1 VRKYITVFNL
11 GLQNTFVYRWNYFLR
26 AVFGLIPL
34 AGTVFLWRAVFREPG
49 GGMNGYDYGSMIY
62 YYLLTIIVSNLVT
75 PTEDE
80 WQIASDIRE
89 GQINSFLTKPV
100 NYLAYRFS
108 IFLSGRLVFTA
119 VTVLPVAVI
128 LFYFRAYLAL
138 PSSVLTYICALLSLV
153 MAALMQF
160 FITYSLAM
168 MAFWILEI
176 STIVFIVYS
185 FEYFLGGQ
193 MFPVDIMPAGIQ
205 AVMKWLPFYYELF
218 CPIAIFMER
227 LRQFCAAES
236 LQKNR
241 DWTKQLVIKRQPFH
255 HRLDSGGHDVD
266 GKHLAA
272 EKIFKRVNDEDDG
285 RDFQDP
291 EGHHGEAVGDE
302 KLHERRHHH
311 RQAAVDIGQCMIR
324 QRNVAPEINKNEG
337 DGRQGDYGVNET
349 AAQKDAESIREIT
362 HRLGQERIDLTFAN
376 IGCDLPFVFGGRD
389 EVADQERE
397 QIIINHRTVVIAVH
411 PAAALAKDRAPEKH
425 RAGERN

>member
-1 VRKYITVFNL
+1 MKKYLTVFNL

-34 AGTVFLWRAVFREPG
+34 AGTVFLWRAIFREPG
-49 GGMNGYDYGSMIY
+49 GGMHGYTYGSMIY
-62 YYLLTIIVSNLVT
+62 YYLLTIVVSNLVT

-119 VTVLPVAVI
+119 VTIPPIIVI
-128 LFYFRAYLAL
+128 LFYFRDYLAF
-138 PSSVLTYICALLSLV
+138 PSNVMTYVCAFLSLM

-227 LRQFCAAES
+227 LRGAEM
-236 LQKNR
+236 
-241 DWTKQLVIKRQPFH
+241 
-255 HRLDSGGHDVD
+255 
-266 GKHLAA
+266 
-272 EKIFKRVNDEDDG
+272 
-285 RDFQDP
+285 
-291 EGHHGEAVGDE
+291 
-302 KLHERRHHH
+302 
-311 RQAAVDIGQCMIR
+311 GQ
-324 QRNVAPEINKNEG
+324 
-337 DGRQGDYGVNET
+337 
-349 AAQKDAESIREIT
+349 
-362 HRLGQERIDLTFAN
+362 
-376 IGCDLPFVFGGRD
+376 
-389 EVADQERE
+389 
-397 QIIINHRTVVIAVH
+397 
-411 PAAALAKDRAPEKH
+411 ALAIQASWVLITWSAAHFMWKRGLGH
-425 RAGERN
+425 YQAGFIFGDPCLQVRSAFCS